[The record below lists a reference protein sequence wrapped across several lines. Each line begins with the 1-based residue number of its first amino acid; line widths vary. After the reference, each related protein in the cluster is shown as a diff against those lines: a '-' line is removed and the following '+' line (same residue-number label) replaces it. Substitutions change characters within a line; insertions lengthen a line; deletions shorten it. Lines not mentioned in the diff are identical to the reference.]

1 MVKINKLEIEN
12 VKRIKAVQLEPNA
25 SGLTVIGGRNRQGK
39 TSVIDAIAW
48 ALGGDRFRPSAAQR
62 EGALTPPDLR
72 VELDNGLIVERRGK
86 NSELK
91 VTDPSGRRGGQQLLN
106 EFVEQLA
113 LDLPRFMQASSRE
126 KANTLLQ
133 IIGLREQLAAL
144 EGQEQD
150 LYNRRRSIGQIATQ
164 KAKYAEELPFDPSAP
179 TEPVSVSE
187 LIRQQ
192 QEILAR
198 NGENQRKRAQAASLQ
213 AEEERLRR
221 QVAEMQQR
229 LTEMQTRYD
238 EVCRS
243 LEIAQK
249 SAAALQDESTAEL
262 EANIAN
268 IEQLNR
274 RVQSNLDRE
283 RALDEAAQ
291 YQAEYEGLSVALEK
305 CRKEKLELLAGAQ
318 MPLPGLSVA
327 EGELVYQGQ
336 RWDNMSASEQL
347 RVAVAVVRRLNPK
360 CGFVLLDKLEQM
372 DLPTLQ
378 EFGRWLEAE
387 GLQVIATRVSCGG
400 ECSVIIEDG
409 YIKEP
414 EQANEPAQAKLD
426 WKAGVF

>member
-133 IIGLREQLAAL
+133 IIGLREQLAVL

-164 KAKYAEELPFDPSAP
+164 KAKYAEELPFDPTAP

-213 AEEERLRR
+213 AEKERLRR
-221 QVAEMQQR
+221 QLAKMQAQ
-229 LTEMQTRYD
+229 YD

-243 LEIAQK
+243 LEIANK
-249 SAAALQDESTAEL
+249 SAANLQDESTAEL

-283 RALDEAAQ
+283 RALDEAAHF
-291 YQAEYEGLSVALEK
+291 QAEYDGLSEALEQ
-305 CRKEKLELLAGAQ
+305 CRQAKLDLLAGAQ

-378 EFGRWLEAE
+378 EFGSWLEAE
-387 GLQVIATRVSCGG
+387 GLQVIATRVSTGG

-414 EQANEPAQAKLD
+414 EQADEAAQVKLD

>member
-48 ALGGDRFRPSAAQR
+48 ALGGDRFRPSEAQR

-72 VELDNGLIVERRGK
+72 VELSNGLIVERRGK

-164 KAKYAEELPFDPSAP
+164 KAKYAEELPFDPTAP

-213 AEEERLRR
+213 AEKERLRR
-221 QVAEMQQR
+221 QLAELQA
-229 LTEMQTRYD
+229 RYD
-238 EVCRS
+238 EICCS

-249 SAAALQDESTAEL
+249 SAAALLDESTAEL
-262 EANIAN
+262 EENIAN

-283 RALDEAAQ
+283 RALDEVAQ
-291 YQAEYEGLSVALEK
+291 YQAEYDGLSEALEQ
-305 CRKEKLELLAGAQ
+305 CRQAKLDLLAGAQ

-378 EFGRWLEAE
+378 EFGSWLEAE
-387 GLQVIATRVSCGG
+387 GLQVIATRVSTGG

-409 YIKEP
+409 YIKG
-414 EQANEPAQAKLD
+414 
-426 WKAGVF
+426 AGTSG

>member
-1 MVKINKLEIEN
+1 M
-12 VKRIKAVQLEPNA
+12 
-25 SGLTVIGGRNRQGK
+25 
-39 TSVIDAIAW
+39 
-48 ALGGDRFRPSAAQR
+48 
-62 EGALTPPDLR
+62 
-72 VELDNGLIVERRGK
+72 
-86 NSELK
+86 
-91 VTDPSGRRGGQQLLN
+91 
-106 EFVEQLA
+106 A

-164 KAKYAEELPFDPSAP
+164 KAKYAEELPFDPTAP

-213 AEEERLRR
+213 AEKERLRR
-221 QVAEMQQR
+221 QLAELQA
-229 LTEMQTRYD
+229 RYD

-243 LEIAQK
+243 LAVAQK
-249 SAAALQDESTAEL
+249 SAAALLDESTAEL
-262 EANIAN
+262 EENIAN

-283 RALDEAAQ
+283 RALDEVAQ
-291 YQAEYEGLSVALEK
+291 YQAEYDGLSEALEQ
-305 CRKEKLELLAGAQ
+305 CRQAKLDLLAGAQ

-378 EFGRWLEAE
+378 EFGSWLEAE
-387 GLQVIATRVSCGG
+387 GLQVIATRVSTGG

-414 EQANEPAQAKLD
+414 EQADEAAQVKLD

>member
-12 VKRIKAVQLEPNA
+12 VKRIKAVQLEPKA
-25 SGLTVIGGRNRQGK
+25 EGLTVIGGRNRQGK

-48 ALGGDRFRPSAAQR
+48 ALGGDRFRPSAAKR

-164 KAKYAEELPFDPSAP
+164 KAKYAEELPFDPTAP

-213 AEEERLRR
+213 AEKERLRR
-221 QVAEMQQR
+221 QLAEWQA
-229 LTEMQTRYD
+229 RYD
-238 EVCRS
+238 ESCCS
-243 LEIAQK
+243 LEIAQT
-249 SAAALQDESTAEL
+249 SAAALLDESTAEL
-262 EANIAN
+262 EENIAN

-283 RALDEAAQ
+283 RALDEVAQ
-291 YQAEYEGLSVALEK
+291 YQAEYDGLSEALEQ
-305 CRKEKLELLAGAQ
+305 CRQAKLDLLAGAQ

-378 EFGRWLEAE
+378 EFGSWLEAE
-387 GLQVIATRVSCGG
+387 GLQVIATRVSTGG

-414 EQANEPAQAKLD
+414 EQADEAAQVKLD

>member
-164 KAKYAEELPFDPSAP
+164 KAKYAEELPFDPTAP

-213 AEEERLRR
+213 AEKERLRR
-221 QVAEMQQR
+221 QLAELQA
-229 LTEMQTRYD
+229 RYD
-238 EVCRS
+238 EICCS

-249 SAAALQDESTAEL
+249 SAAALLDESTAEM
-262 EANIAN
+262 EENIAN

-283 RALDEAAQ
+283 RALDEVAQ
-291 YQAEYEGLSVALEK
+291 YQAEYDGLSEALEQ
-305 CRKEKLELLAGAQ
+305 CRQAKLDLLAGAQ

-378 EFGRWLEAE
+378 EFGSWLEAE
-387 GLQVIATRVSCGG
+387 GLQVIATRVSTGG

-414 EQANEPAQAKLD
+414 EQADEAAQVKLD

>member
-48 ALGGDRFRPSAAQR
+48 ALGGDRFRPSQAQR

-164 KAKYAEELPFDPSAP
+164 KAKYAEELPFDPTAP

-213 AEEERLRR
+213 AEKERLRR
-221 QVAEMQQR
+221 QLAELQA
-229 LTEMQTRYD
+229 RYD
-238 EVCRS
+238 EICCS

-249 SAAALQDESTAEL
+249 SAAALLDESTAEL
-262 EANIAN
+262 EENIAN

-283 RALDEAAQ
+283 RALDEVAQ
-291 YQAEYEGLSVALEK
+291 YQAEYDGLSEALEQ
-305 CRKEKLELLAGAQ
+305 CRQAKLDLLAGAQ

-378 EFGRWLEAE
+378 EFGSWLEAE
-387 GLQVIATRVSCGG
+387 GLQVIATRVSTGS

-414 EQANEPAQAKLD
+414 EQADEAAQVKLD

>member
-12 VKRIKAVQLEPNA
+12 VKRIKAVRLEPNA

-48 ALGGDRFRPSAAQR
+48 ALGGDRFRPSQAQR

-164 KAKYAEELPFDPSAP
+164 KAKYAEELPFDPTAP

-213 AEEERLRR
+213 AEKERLRR
-221 QVAEMQQR
+221 QLAELQA
-229 LTEMQTRYD
+229 RYD
-238 EVCRS
+238 EICCS

-249 SAAALQDESTAEL
+249 SAAALLDESTAEL
-262 EANIAN
+262 EENIAN

-283 RALDEAAQ
+283 RALDEVAQ
-291 YQAEYEGLSVALEK
+291 YQAEYDGLSEALEQ
-305 CRKEKLELLAGAQ
+305 CRQAKLDLLAGAQ

-347 RVAVAVVRRLNPK
+347 RVAVAVVRRLNPN

-378 EFGRWLEAE
+378 EFGSWLEAE
-387 GLQVIATRVSCGG
+387 GLQVIATRVSTGG

-414 EQANEPAQAKLD
+414 EQADEAAQVKLD

>member
-86 NSELK
+86 NSDLK

-164 KAKYAEELPFDPSAP
+164 KAKYAEELPFDPTAP

-213 AEEERLRR
+213 AEKERLRR
-221 QVAEMQQR
+221 QLAELQA
-229 LTEMQTRYD
+229 RYD
-238 EVCRS
+238 EICCS

-249 SAAALQDESTAEL
+249 SAAALLDESTAEL
-262 EANIAN
+262 EENIAN

-283 RALDEAAQ
+283 RALDEVAQ
-291 YQAEYEGLSVALEK
+291 YQAEYDGLSEALEQ
-305 CRKEKLELLAGAQ
+305 CRQAKLDLLAGAQ

-378 EFGRWLEAE
+378 EFGSWLEAE
-387 GLQVIATRVSCGG
+387 GLQVIATRVSTGG

-414 EQANEPAQAKLD
+414 EQADEAAQVKLD

>member
-164 KAKYAEELPFDPSAP
+164 KAKYAEELPFDPTAP

-213 AEEERLRR
+213 AEKERLRR
-221 QVAEMQQR
+221 QLAELQA
-229 LTEMQTRYD
+229 RYD

-243 LEIAQK
+243 LAVAQK
-249 SAAALQDESTAEL
+249 SAAALLDESTAEL
-262 EANIAN
+262 EENIAN

-283 RALDEAAQ
+283 RALDEVAQ
-291 YQAEYEGLSVALEK
+291 YQAEYDGLSEALEQ
-305 CRKEKLELLAGAQ
+305 CRQAKLDLLAGAQ

-378 EFGRWLEAE
+378 EFGSWLEAE
-387 GLQVIATRVSCGG
+387 GLQVIATRVSTGG

-414 EQANEPAQAKLD
+414 EQADEAAQVKLD

>member
-72 VELDNGLIVERRGK
+72 VELSNGLIVERRGK

-164 KAKYAEELPFDPSAP
+164 KAKYAEELPFDPTAP

-213 AEEERLRR
+213 AEKERLRR
-221 QVAEMQQR
+221 QLAELQA
-229 LTEMQTRYD
+229 RYD
-238 EVCRS
+238 EICCS

-249 SAAALQDESTAEL
+249 SAAALLDESTAEL
-262 EANIAN
+262 EENIAN

-283 RALDEAAQ
+283 RALDEVAQ
-291 YQAEYEGLSVALEK
+291 YQAEYDGLSEALEQ
-305 CRKEKLELLAGAQ
+305 CRQAKLDLLAGAQ

-378 EFGRWLEAE
+378 EFGSWLEAE
-387 GLQVIATRVSCGG
+387 GLQVIATRVSTGG

-414 EQANEPAQAKLD
+414 EQADEAAQVKLD

>member
-48 ALGGDRFRPSAAQR
+48 ALGGERFRPSAAQR

-164 KAKYAEELPFDPSAP
+164 KAKYAEELPFDPTAP

-213 AEEERLRR
+213 AEKERLRR
-221 QVAEMQQR
+221 QLAELQA
-229 LTEMQTRYD
+229 RYD
-238 EVCRS
+238 EICCS

-249 SAAALQDESTAEL
+249 SAAALLDESTAEL
-262 EANIAN
+262 EENIAN

-283 RALDEAAQ
+283 RALDEVAQ
-291 YQAEYEGLSVALEK
+291 YQAEYDGLSEALEQ
-305 CRKEKLELLAGAQ
+305 CRQAKLDLLAGAQ

-378 EFGRWLEAE
+378 EFGSWLEAE
-387 GLQVIATRVSCGG
+387 GLQVIATRVSTGG

-414 EQANEPAQAKLD
+414 EQADEAAQVKLD

>member
-12 VKRIKAVQLEPNA
+12 VKRIKAVQLEPKA
-25 SGLTVIGGRNRQGK
+25 EGLTVIGGRNRQGK

-48 ALGGDRFRPSAAQR
+48 ALGGDRFRPSAAKR

-91 VTDPSGRRGGQQLLN
+91 VTDPWGRRGGQQLLN

-164 KAKYAEELPFDPSAP
+164 KAKYAEELPFDPTAP

-213 AEEERLRR
+213 AEKERLRR
-221 QVAEMQQR
+221 QLAELQA
-229 LTEMQTRYD
+229 RYD
-238 EVCRS
+238 EICCS

-249 SAAALQDESTAEL
+249 SAAALLDESTAEL
-262 EANIAN
+262 EENIAN

-283 RALDEAAQ
+283 RALDEVAQ
-291 YQAEYEGLSVALEK
+291 YQAEYDGLSEALEQ
-305 CRKEKLELLAGAQ
+305 CRQAKLDLLAGAQ

-378 EFGRWLEAE
+378 EFGSWLEAE
-387 GLQVIATRVSCGG
+387 GLQVIATRVSTGG

-414 EQANEPAQAKLD
+414 EQADEAAQVKLD

>member
-72 VELDNGLIVERRGK
+72 VELSNGLIVERRGK

-164 KAKYAEELPFDPSAP
+164 KAKYAEELPFDPTAP

-213 AEEERLRR
+213 AEKERLRR
-221 QVAEMQQR
+221 QLAELQA
-229 LTEMQTRYD
+229 RYD
-238 EVCRS
+238 EICCS

-249 SAAALQDESTAEL
+249 SAAALLDESTAEL
-262 EANIAN
+262 EENIAN

-283 RALDEAAQ
+283 RALDEVAQ
-291 YQAEYEGLSVALEK
+291 YQAEYDGLSEALEQ
-305 CRKEKLELLAGAQ
+305 CRQAKLDLLAGAQ

-378 EFGRWLEAE
+378 EFGSWLEAE
-387 GLQVIATRVSCGG
+387 GLQVIATRVSTGG

-414 EQANEPAQAKLD
+414 EQVDEAAQVKLD

>member
-164 KAKYAEELPFDPSAP
+164 KAKYAEELPFDPTAP

-213 AEEERLRR
+213 AEKERLRR
-221 QVAEMQQR
+221 QLAELQA
-229 LTEMQTRYD
+229 RYD
-238 EVCRS
+238 EICCS

-249 SAAALQDESTAEL
+249 SAAALLDESTAEL
-262 EANIAN
+262 EENIAN

-283 RALDEAAQ
+283 RALDEVAQ
-291 YQAEYEGLSVALEK
+291 YQAEYDGLSEALEQ
-305 CRKEKLELLAGAQ
+305 CRQAKLDLLAGAQ

-378 EFGRWLEAE
+378 EFGSWLEAE
-387 GLQVIATRVSCGG
+387 GLQVIATRVSTGS

-414 EQANEPAQAKLD
+414 EQADEAAQVKLD

>member
-12 VKRIKAVQLEPNA
+12 VKRIKAVQLEPKA
-25 SGLTVIGGRNRQGK
+25 EGLTVIGGRNRQGK

-48 ALGGDRFRPSAAQR
+48 ALGGDRFRPSQAQR

-150 LYNRRRSIGQIATQ
+150 LYNRRRSIGQIAIQ
-164 KAKYAEELPFDPSAP
+164 KAKYAEELPFDPTAP

-213 AEEERLRR
+213 AEKERLRR
-221 QVAEMQQR
+221 QLAELQA
-229 LTEMQTRYD
+229 RYD
-238 EVCRS
+238 EICCS

-249 SAAALQDESTAEL
+249 SAAALLDESTAEL
-262 EANIAN
+262 EENIAN

-283 RALDEAAQ
+283 RALDEVAQ
-291 YQAEYEGLSVALEK
+291 YQAEYDGLSEALEQ
-305 CRKEKLELLAGAQ
+305 CRQAKLDLLAGAQ

-378 EFGRWLEAE
+378 EFGSWLEAE
-387 GLQVIATRVSCGG
+387 GLQVIATRVSTGG

-414 EQANEPAQAKLD
+414 EQADEAAQVKLD

>member
-48 ALGGDRFRPSAAQR
+48 ALGGDRFRPSQAQR

-164 KAKYAEELPFDPSAP
+164 KAKYAEELPFDPTAP

-213 AEEERLRR
+213 AEKERLRR
-221 QVAEMQQR
+221 QLAELQAQ
-229 LTEMQTRYD
+229 YD

-243 LEIAQK
+243 LEIANK
-249 SAAALQDESTAEL
+249 SAAALLDESTAEL
-262 EANIAN
+262 EENIAN

-283 RALDEAAQ
+283 RALDEVAQ
-291 YQAEYEGLSVALEK
+291 YQAEYDGLSEALEQ
-305 CRKEKLELLAGAQ
+305 CRQAKLDLLAGAQ

-378 EFGRWLEAE
+378 EFGSWLEAE
-387 GLQVIATRVSCGG
+387 GLQVIATRVSTGG

-414 EQANEPAQAKLD
+414 EATVQPAPATKLD

>member
-86 NSELK
+86 NSDLK

-164 KAKYAEELPFDPSAP
+164 KAKYAEELPFDPTAP

-213 AEEERLRR
+213 AEKERLRR
-221 QVAEMQQR
+221 QLAELQAQ
-229 LTEMQTRYD
+229 YD

-243 LEIAQK
+243 LEIANK
-249 SAAALQDESTAEL
+249 SAAALLDESTAEL
-262 EANIAN
+262 EENIAN

-283 RALDEAAQ
+283 RALDEVAQ
-291 YQAEYEGLSVALEK
+291 YQAEYDGLSEALEQ
-305 CRKEKLELLAGAQ
+305 CRQAKLDLLAGAQ

-378 EFGRWLEAE
+378 EFGSWLEAE
-387 GLQVIATRVSCGG
+387 GLQVIATRVSTGG

-414 EQANEPAQAKLD
+414 EQADEAAQVKLD

>member
-48 ALGGDRFRPSAAQR
+48 ALGGDRFRPSQAQR

-150 LYNRRRSIGQIATQ
+150 LYNRRRSIGQIAIQ
-164 KAKYAEELPFDPSAP
+164 KAKYAEELPFDPTAP

-213 AEEERLRR
+213 AEKERLRR
-221 QVAEMQQR
+221 QLADLQA
-229 LTEMQTRYD
+229 RYD
-238 EVCRS
+238 EICCS

-249 SAAALQDESTAEL
+249 SAAALLDESTAEL
-262 EANIAN
+262 EENIAN

-283 RALDEAAQ
+283 RALDEVAQ
-291 YQAEYEGLSVALEK
+291 YQAEYDGLSEALEQ
-305 CRKEKLELLAGAQ
+305 CRQAKLDLLAGAQ

-378 EFGRWLEAE
+378 EFGSWLEAE
-387 GLQVIATRVSCGG
+387 GLQVIATRVSTGG

-414 EQANEPAQAKLD
+414 EQADEAAQVKLD

>member
-133 IIGLREQLAAL
+133 IIGLREQLAVL

-164 KAKYAEELPFDPSAP
+164 KAKYAEELPFDPTAP

-213 AEEERLRR
+213 AEKERLRR
-221 QVAEMQQR
+221 QLAELQA
-229 LTEMQTRYD
+229 RYD
-238 EVCRS
+238 EICCS

-249 SAAALQDESTAEL
+249 SAAALLDESTAEL
-262 EANIAN
+262 EENIAN

-283 RALDEAAQ
+283 RALDEVAQ
-291 YQAEYEGLSVALEK
+291 YQAEYDGLSEALEQ
-305 CRKEKLELLAGAQ
+305 CRQAKLDLLAGAQ

-378 EFGRWLEAE
+378 EFGSWLEAE
-387 GLQVIATRVSCGG
+387 GLQVIATRVSTGG

-414 EQANEPAQAKLD
+414 EQADEAAQVKLD

>member
-48 ALGGDRFRPSAAQR
+48 ALGGDRFRPSQAQR

-91 VTDPSGRRGGQQLLN
+91 VTDLSGCRGGQQLLN

-164 KAKYAEELPFDPSAP
+164 KAKYAEELPFDPTAP

-213 AEEERLRR
+213 AEKERLRR
-221 QVAEMQQR
+221 QLAELQA
-229 LTEMQTRYD
+229 RYD
-238 EVCRS
+238 EICCS

-249 SAAALQDESTAEL
+249 SAAALLDESTAEL
-262 EANIAN
+262 EENIAN

-283 RALDEAAQ
+283 RALDEVAQ
-291 YQAEYEGLSVALEK
+291 YQAEYDGLSEALEQ
-305 CRKEKLELLAGAQ
+305 CRQAKLDLLAGAQ

-378 EFGRWLEAE
+378 EFGSWLEAE
-387 GLQVIATRVSCGG
+387 GLQVIATRVSTGG

-414 EQANEPAQAKLD
+414 EQADEAAQVKLD

>member
-48 ALGGDRFRPSAAQR
+48 ALGGDRFRPSQAQR

-72 VELDNGLIVERRGK
+72 VELDNGLVVERRGK

-133 IIGLREQLAAL
+133 IIGLREQLAVL

-164 KAKYAEELPFDPSAP
+164 KAKYAEELPFDPTAP

-213 AEEERLRR
+213 AEKERLRR
-221 QVAEMQQR
+221 QLAELQA
-229 LTEMQTRYD
+229 RYD
-238 EVCRS
+238 EICCS

-249 SAAALQDESTAEL
+249 SAADLQDESTAEL

-283 RALDEAAQ
+283 RALDEVAQ
-291 YQAEYEGLSVALEK
+291 YQAEYDGLSEALEQ
-305 CRKEKLELLAGAQ
+305 CRQAKLDLLAGAQ

-378 EFGRWLEAE
+378 EFGSWLEAE
-387 GLQVIATRVSCGG
+387 GLQVIATRVSTGG

-414 EQANEPAQAKLD
+414 EQADEAAQVKLD

>member
-48 ALGGDRFRPSAAQR
+48 ALGGDRFRPSVAQR

-164 KAKYAEELPFDPSAP
+164 KAKYAEELPFDPTAP

-213 AEEERLRR
+213 AEKERLRR
-221 QVAEMQQR
+221 QLAELQA
-229 LTEMQTRYD
+229 RYD

-243 LEIAQK
+243 LAVAQK
-249 SAAALQDESTAEL
+249 SAAALLDESTAEL
-262 EANIAN
+262 EENIAN

-283 RALDEAAQ
+283 RALDEVAQ
-291 YQAEYEGLSVALEK
+291 YQAEYDGLSEALEQ
-305 CRKEKLELLAGAQ
+305 CRQAKLDLLAGAQ
-318 MPLPGLSVA
+318 MPLPGLLVA

-378 EFGRWLEAE
+378 EFGSWLEAE
-387 GLQVIATRVSCGG
+387 GLQVIATRVSTGG

-414 EQANEPAQAKLD
+414 EQADEAAQVKLD

>member
-164 KAKYAEELPFDPSAP
+164 KAKYAEELPFDPTAP

-213 AEEERLRR
+213 AEKERLRR
-221 QVAEMQQR
+221 QLAELQA
-229 LTEMQTRYD
+229 RYD
-238 EVCRS
+238 EICCS

-249 SAAALQDESTAEL
+249 SAAALLDESTAEL
-262 EANIAN
+262 EENIAN

-283 RALDEAAQ
+283 RALDEVAQ
-291 YQAEYEGLSVALEK
+291 YQAEYDGLSEALEQ
-305 CRKEKLELLAGAQ
+305 CRQAKLDLLAGAQ

-378 EFGRWLEAE
+378 EFGSWLEAE
-387 GLQVIATRVSCGG
+387 GLQVIATRVSTGG

-414 EQANEPAQAKLD
+414 EQADEAAQVKLD